1 MAMSRNIL
9 AVGAHPDDVEL
20 GCGGTLRKHVIE
32 DDNVFIIVASLG
44 KKSGDEKERHKEAIN
59 SAKLMGANDVYI
71 LNLEDTKIKHDGT
84 TVSLLDKYMG
94 EIRPEIVYVHS
105 TKDYH
110 QDHEAVS
117 KSVLSASRQMRNS
130 IFLYESPSAT
140 IEFKPTAYNDI
151 SDVFKCK
158 LACIEQ
164 YISQREKDYMEK
176 QAIIGLA
183 SSRGSVI
190 GVEFAEA
197 FEVARLFK
205 W

>member
-1 MAMSRNIL
+1 MSRNIL
-9 AVGAHPDDVEL
+9 AIGAHPDDVEL
-20 GCGGTLRKHVIE
+20 GCAGTLRKHVLE
-32 DDNVFIIVASLG
+32 NENVFIIVASLG
-44 KKSGDEKERHKEAIN
+44 EMSGDDNERHKEAMK
-59 SAKLMGANDVYI
+59 SAKLIGANEIYF
-71 LNLEDTKIKHDGT
+71 LNLEDTNIKHDGT
-84 TVSLLDKYMG
+84 TVSVLDKYMN
-94 EIRPEIVYVHS
+94 EIKPEIVYVHS

-110 QDHEAVS
+110 QDHEAIS
-117 KSVLSASRQMRNS
+117 KSTLSASRQMKNS
-130 IFLYESPSAT
+130 VFLYESPSTT

-151 SDVFKCK
+151 SAVFKCK

-164 YISQREKDYMEK
+164 YISQGEKEYMEG

-183 SSRGSVI
+183 NSRGSVI

>member
-1 MAMSRNIL
+1 MSRNIL
-9 AVGAHPDDVEL
+9 AIGAHPDDVEL
-20 GCGGTLRKHVIE
+20 GCAGTLRKHVLE
-32 DDNVFIIVASLG
+32 NDKVFIIVASLG
-44 KKSGDEKERHKEAIN
+44 EKSGDDKERHKEAMK
-59 SAKLMGANDVYI
+59 SAKLIGASEIYF
-71 LNLEDTKIKHDGT
+71 LNLEDTNVKHDGT
-84 TVSLLDKYMG
+84 TVSILDKYMN
-94 EIRPEIVYVHS
+94 EIKPEIVYVHS

-110 QDHEAVS
+110 QDHEAIS
-117 KSVLSASRQMRNS
+117 KSTLSASRQMKNS
-130 IFLYESPSAT
+130 VVLYESPSTT

-151 SDVFKCK
+151 SDVFKFK

-164 YISQREKDYMEK
+164 YISQGEKEYMEG

-183 SSRGSVI
+183 NSRGNVI